1 MPEGLV
7 LQASLSCPLVQLEGF
22 STLRMAFS
30 VKEKRPALSS
40 KPLVYSRNVFCL
52 KCYVFSIAAF
62 VVQVFVE
69 SPVMVGREEDIAG
82 IDFCNEFFSALVT
95 EDKTE
100 SISRDF
106 LSGVV
111 ASSSDIP
118 FYVFVIVV
126 VTGWEMYFIGIGIG
140 VAAEVEPEIFAPRI
154 FTWRDTSFC

>member
-1 MPEGLV
+1 
-7 LQASLSCPLVQLEGF
+7 
-22 STLRMAFS
+22 MAFS

-52 KCYVFSIAAF
+52 KRYVFSIAAL

-69 SPVMVGREEDIAG
+69 SMVMVGCEEDIAG

-118 FYVFVIVV
+118 FHVLIIVV
-126 VTGWEMYFIGIGIG
+126 VTGWEMYFIGTGIG
-140 VAAEVEPEIFAPRI
+140 VAAEVETEIFAPRI
-154 FTWRDTSFC
+154 LTWRDTSFC